1 LADVEVALP
10 KNAVN
15 LMTIHKSKGLEFKY
29 VFILNLD
36 KRFSIQDMTS
46 PLILSRQNG
55 AGIKY
60 LADMQ
65 EELETDYFPA
75 VKVSMDT
82 MPYQLNK
89 RELRLAMLSEQMR
102 LLYVAMTRAEKR
114 LYLVGKASAE
124 KLVDKYSGKSE
135 NNHIPVSER
144 ETFMTFQDWILA
156 IYDTYKNLPFKVEFV
171 TDDDL
176 TEEKIGQIEMTSAI
190 KPDDLK
196 DNRQT
201 ENIAEALDR
210 LEAVEKLN
218 TEYKAAINL
227 PSLRTPSQVKKL
239 YEPVMDVDG
248 VDVMAK
254 PYQAKPTFELPD
266 FSKKAKVEATAIGS
280 AMHEL
285 MQRITLSEQVTLDDI
300 TSALAQVS
308 AEDDVKARIRLEHV
322 LDFFE
327 GSELGQ
333 MIQKNVD
340 KIHREAPFAMLKE
353 DPESKEKFVV
363 RGIVDGYLLFD
374 DRIVLFD
381 YKTDKYTNS
390 EDIKKRYQGQMAL
403 YAEALSKSYH
413 IEQVD
418 KYLVLLGGENLEVV
432 KL

>member
-1 LADVEVALP
+1 
-10 KNAVN
+10 
-15 LMTIHKSKGLEFKY
+15 
-29 VFILNLD
+29 
-36 KRFSIQDMTS
+36 
-46 PLILSRQNG
+46 
-55 AGIKY
+55 
-60 LADMQ
+60 
-65 EELETDYFPA
+65 
-75 VKVSMDT
+75 
-82 MPYQLNK
+82 
-89 RELRLAMLSEQMR
+89 
-102 LLYVAMTRAEKR
+102 
-114 LYLVGKASAE
+114 
-124 KLVDKYSGKSE
+124 
-135 NNHIPVSER
+135 
-144 ETFMTFQDWILA
+144 
-156 IYDTYKNLPFKVEFV
+156 
-171 TDDDL
+171 
-176 TEEKIGQIEMTSAI
+176 
-190 KPDDLK
+190 
-196 DNRQT
+196 
-201 ENIAEALDR
+201 
-210 LEAVEKLN
+210 
-218 TEYKAAINL
+218 
-227 PSLRTPSQVKKL
+227 
-239 YEPVMDVDG
+239 MDVDG

-308 AEDDVKARIRLEHV
+308 AEDDVKSRIRLEHV

-340 KIHREAPFAMLKE
+340 KIHREAPFAMLKR
-353 DPESKEKFVV
+353 SRKQRKFVV

-413 IEQVD
+413 IEQID

>member
-1 LADVEVALP
+1 
-10 KNAVN
+10 
-15 LMTIHKSKGLEFKY
+15 
-29 VFILNLD
+29 
-36 KRFSIQDMTS
+36 
-46 PLILSRQNG
+46 
-55 AGIKY
+55 
-60 LADMQ
+60 
-65 EELETDYFPA
+65 
-75 VKVSMDT
+75 
-82 MPYQLNK
+82 
-89 RELRLAMLSEQMR
+89 
-102 LLYVAMTRAEKR
+102 
-114 LYLVGKASAE
+114 
-124 KLVDKYSGKSE
+124 
-135 NNHIPVSER
+135 
-144 ETFMTFQDWILA
+144 MTFQDWILA

-218 TEYKAAINL
+218 TEFKAAINL

-308 AEDDVKARIRLEHV
+308 AEDDVKSRIRLEHV

-374 DRIVLFD
+374 GRIVLFD

>member
-1 LADVEVALP
+1 
-10 KNAVN
+10 
-15 LMTIHKSKGLEFKY
+15 M
-29 VFILNLD
+29 
-36 KRFSIQDMTS
+36 
-46 PLILSRQNG
+46 
-55 AGIKY
+55 
-60 LADMQ
+60 
-65 EELETDYFPA
+65 
-75 VKVSMDT
+75 
-82 MPYQLNK
+82 
-89 RELRLAMLSEQMR
+89 
-102 LLYVAMTRAEKR
+102 
-114 LYLVGKASAE
+114 
-124 KLVDKYSGKSE
+124 
-135 NNHIPVSER
+135 
-144 ETFMTFQDWILA
+144 
-156 IYDTYKNLPFKVEFV
+156 
-171 TDDDL
+171 
-176 TEEKIGQIEMTSAI
+176 
-190 KPDDLK
+190 
-196 DNRQT
+196 
-201 ENIAEALDR
+201 DR

-218 TEYKAAINL
+218 TEFKAAINL

-308 AEDDVKARIRLEHV
+308 AEDDVKSRIRLEHV

-353 DPESKEKFVV
+353 DPESHEKFVV

-390 EDIKKRYQGQMAL
+390 EDIKNAIRDKWL
-403 YAEALSKSYH
+403 FTPKPSKSYH

>member
-1 LADVEVALP
+1 
-10 KNAVN
+10 
-15 LMTIHKSKGLEFKY
+15 
-29 VFILNLD
+29 
-36 KRFSIQDMTS
+36 
-46 PLILSRQNG
+46 
-55 AGIKY
+55 
-60 LADMQ
+60 
-65 EELETDYFPA
+65 
-75 VKVSMDT
+75 
-82 MPYQLNK
+82 
-89 RELRLAMLSEQMR
+89 
-102 LLYVAMTRAEKR
+102 
-114 LYLVGKASAE
+114 
-124 KLVDKYSGKSE
+124 
-135 NNHIPVSER
+135 
-144 ETFMTFQDWILA
+144 
-156 IYDTYKNLPFKVEFV
+156 
-171 TDDDL
+171 
-176 TEEKIGQIEMTSAI
+176 
-190 KPDDLK
+190 
-196 DNRQT
+196 
-201 ENIAEALDR
+201 
-210 LEAVEKLN
+210 
-218 TEYKAAINL
+218 
-227 PSLRTPSQVKKL
+227 
-239 YEPVMDVDG
+239 MDVDG

-266 FSKKAKVEATAIGS
+266 FLKKAKVEATAIGS

-308 AEDDVKARIRLEHV
+308 AADDVKSRIRLEHV

-353 DPESKEKFVV
+353 DPESNEKFVV